1 MRQILLCEADRLE
14 TLGGVWVVRD
24 IPPVWRRVGSAGTRQ
39 ADLARGTCAWRR
51 MSGWRVVHFLSV
63 STTCCPVRFWALTTI
78 GPRRLPVSHS
88 STLLQMTKTWAKFR
102 SVSDSSAWVSSLIGT
117 SYSLKKILGSVTTK
131 ARFGSS
137 THWSQKK

>member
-14 TLGGVWVVRD
+14 TLGGVWVVRV
-24 IPPVWRRVGSAGTRQ
+24 IPPLSGGWDRSARQ
-39 ADLARGTCAWRR
+39 ADLASGTCAWRR

-63 STTCCPVRFWALTTI
+63 STTCWPVRFWALTTI

-102 SVSDSSAWVSSLIGT
+102 SVSESSAWVSSLIGT
-117 SYSLKKILGSVTTK
+117 SYS
-131 ARFGSS
+131 
-137 THWSQKK
+137 